1 MRKKLLFFFLFF
13 VGYYIHLSAQTTP
26 EYTLIAEIKEKTDY
40 IVMDNMEHVYT
51 YDATN
56 IKKYDKIGSFMF
68 SYSALS
74 IGRISSVD
82 VYNPFK
88 IMVFSKDFERLVFL
102 DNKLAIQQS
111 ASILSDLNILSACVC
126 VSYDNGFWVYD
137 ESKKQ
142 LFRYDAQYNLRNTSQ
157 MITNFVEKDIDPLFI
172 KETNSG
178 FLLLNDKEN
187 GILVFDRFG
196 TYLKSIPIF
205 TDYFYVYNN
214 QIVYIEN
221 ELLHSI
227 DIQTLQQGK
236 MPLPEEGIQQFC
248 VEKQKIAILTKD
260 NTVKIFKMEMKKN
273 D

>member
-1 MRKKLLFFFLFF
+1 MNKNLFFFFLFLISYTIQAF
-13 VGYYIHLSAQTTP
+13 SQTTP
-26 EYTLIAEIKEKTDY
+26 EYTLIAEIKEKTDGV
-40 IVMDNMEHVYT
+40 VMDNMEHVYI

-56 IKKYDKIGSFMF
+56 IKKYDKIGTLLF

-74 IGRISSVD
+74 TGKISSVD

-88 IMVFSKDFERLVFL
+88 VMVFSKDFERLVFL

-111 ASILSDLNILSACVC
+111 TSVLSDLNILSACVC
-126 VSYDNGFWVYD
+126 MSYDNGFWVYD

-157 MITNFVEKDIDPLFI
+157 IISNFVEKDIEPLFI

-187 GILVFDRFG
+187 GILIFDRFG

-205 TDYFYVYNN
+205 TDYFDVYNN
-214 QIVYIEN
+214 QILYIEN
-221 ELLHSI
+221 DLLHSI
-227 DIQTLQQGK
+227 DIQTLQQGN
-236 MPLPEEGIQQFC
+236 MPLPEKGIRQVC
-248 VEKQKIAILTKD
+248 VEKQKISALTKD
-260 NTVKIFKMEMKKN
+260 NTVKIFQIEMKKG